1 MSKITTKYY
10 QKCDFCNKEHEVGA
24 KGLPKINLPGYYF
37 GGGEKQEWIVTGVI
51 CNECMQK
58 LRENLR
64 KFIDIKEIEYGGTQ
78 IFWNDEKEKA
88 E

>member
-1 MSKITTKYY
+1 MSKIETKYY
-10 QKCDFCNKEHEVGA
+10 QECDFCHKEYEVCV
-24 KGLPKINLPGYYF
+24 KGLPEIYLPGYYF
-37 GGGEKQEWIVTGVI
+37 GDNGKKEYIVKGVI
-51 CNECMQK
+51 CNKCMQK

-64 KFIDIKEIEYGGTQ
+64 KFIDIKEIEYGGTN